1 MLSDSSKGV
10 ESNMAK
16 NEMTP
21 QEAVLVLRMIDG
33 ILMTGTM
40 TREMG
45 PEMKALYGKIHEAV
59 DLASTALI
67 IMGDTSVE
75 IDKGGNDD

>member
-1 MLSDSSKGV
+1 
-10 ESNMAK
+10 MAK

-21 QEAVLVLRMIDG
+21 QEAVVVLRMIDG

-40 TREMG
+40 TRDMS
-45 PEMKALYGKIHEAV
+45 PEMKVLYEKVHEAV

>member
-1 MLSDSSKGV
+1 
-10 ESNMAK
+10 MAK

-21 QEAVLVLRMIDG
+21 QEAVVVLRMIDG

-40 TREMG
+40 TRDMG
-45 PEMKALYGKIHEAV
+45 PEIKAIYSKVHEAV
-59 DLASTALI
+59 DLASTALM
-67 IMGDTSVE
+67 IMGDASVE

>member
-1 MLSDSSKGV
+1 
-10 ESNMAK
+10 MAK

-21 QEAVLVLRMIDG
+21 QEAVVVLRMIDG

-45 PEMKALYGKIHEAV
+45 PEMKALYEKN
-59 DLASTALI
+59 S
-67 IMGDTSVE
+67 
-75 IDKGGNDD
+75 

>member
-1 MLSDSSKGV
+1 
-10 ESNMAK
+10 MAK

-21 QEAVLVLRMIDG
+21 QEAVVVLRMIDG

-40 TREMG
+40 TRDMG
-45 PEMKALYGKIHEAV
+45 PEMKALYEKVHEAV